1 MSRAF
6 EEARKSMNEE
16 ASLASRSLYVFLK
29 GVAKVAFF
37 LFFRVYAKNSK
48 ALPKKGR
55 VIVAPTHRSN
65 LDVPLISATCRRKL
79 YFLAKGSLFV
89 KKFWAWAL
97 PGMGGIPLDRSS
109 RADKLALDA
118 SLAALRNGRALTVFP
133 EGERKAGPSIF
144 PILDGA
150 VWLAAKAD
158 APILP
163 VGIGGSERAMPKGKF
178 FPTPRRVVILYGELI
193 PPPQPLP
200 GERRVSRTALSEY
213 SDNLHGVLQDLFD
226 RAQILAGSPYP

>member
-1 MSRAF
+1 MNRAF
-6 EEARKSMNEE
+6 EKARESINEKP
-16 ASLASRSLYVFLK
+16 SFLSRSLYVFLK
-29 GVAKVAFF
+29 GVAKVGFF
-37 LFFRVYAKNSK
+37 LFFRVYSKNSRS
-48 ALPKKGR
+48 LPKKGR
-55 VIVAPTHRSN
+55 VIVAPSHRSN

-118 SLAALRNGRALTVFP
+118 SLTALRNGKALTVFP
-133 EGERKAGPSIF
+133 EGERKSGPTIF

-150 VWLAAKAD
+150 VWLSAKAD

-178 FPTPRRVVILYGELI
+178 FPHPRRVVILYGELI
-193 PPPQPLP
+193 FPPQPLP
-200 GERRVSRTALSEY
+200 GEKRVSRTALREY
-213 SDNLHGVLQDLFD
+213 SDKLHGVLQGLFNQ
-226 RAQILAGSPYP
+226 AQMIAGSPNR